1 MAGQAQSRGTTFV
14 QPQVTS
20 RPVTLIAIPLA
31 AFGLGYWV
39 APKEQLDTVVEQT
52 GFFQVDTKKVL
63 ATTVESLRNENKMLV
78 FSYKGMAKVS
88 VERTKWIVFGGSQEL
103 IVPAVVNYY
112 VDLSRL
118 SLADVTYEEKAKL
131 VRVKVPPVVMGD
143 IAFQPEQATTIN
155 GGILTYS
162 QNQVDDLLK
171 RNYASAR
178 RAMTAQAQGK
188 AFVEAARSRAITN
201 VQTYFEIPLR
211 IVGHPDVK
219 VAATF

>member
-1 MAGQAQSRGTTFV
+1 MGLVAL
-14 QPQVTS
+14 P
-20 RPVTLIAIPLA
+20 IA
-31 AFGLGYWV
+31 AFGLGYWI
-39 APKEQLDTVVEQT
+39 APKEQLDEQVEHT
-52 GFFQVDTKKVL
+52 GFLQVDTSKVL

-78 FSYKGMAKVS
+78 FAYKGTAKVK
-88 VERTKWIVFGGSQEL
+88 VRRTKWIVLGGSQEL

-112 VDLSRL
+112 VDLSKL
-118 SLADVTYEEKAKL
+118 SLADVTYDAKAKL

-155 GGILTYS
+155 GGVLTYS
-162 QNQVDDLLK
+162 QAQVDELLK

-178 RAMTAQAQGK
+178 RAVTAQAQGK
-188 AFVEAARSRAITN
+188 AFVEAARSRAIDN

-211 IVGHPDVK
+211 IVGQPDVK

>member
-1 MAGQAQSRGTTFV
+1 MNN
-14 QPQVTS
+14 
-20 RPVTLIAIPLA
+20 RPVALVALPVA

-39 APKEQLDTVVEQT
+39 APKEQLDEQVEHT
-52 GFFQVDTKKVL
+52 GFLQVDTSKVL

-78 FSYKGMAKVS
+78 FAYKGTAKVK
-88 VERTKWIVFGGSQEL
+88 VKRTKWIVLGASQEL
-103 IVPAVVNYY
+103 IVPATVNYY
-112 VDLSRL
+112 VDLSML
-118 SLADVTYEEKAKL
+118 TLADVTFDEKAKL

-155 GGILTYS
+155 GGVLTYS
-162 QNQVDDLLK
+162 QAQVDELLK

-188 AFVEAARSRAITN
+188 GFVEAARSRAIDN

-211 IVGHPDVK
+211 IVGQPDVK